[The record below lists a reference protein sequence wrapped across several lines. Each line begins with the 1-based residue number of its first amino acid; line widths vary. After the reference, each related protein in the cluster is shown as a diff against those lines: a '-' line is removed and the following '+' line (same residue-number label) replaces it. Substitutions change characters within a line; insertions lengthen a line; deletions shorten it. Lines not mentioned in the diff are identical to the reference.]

1 MKYIY
6 SASLL
11 FLSLLMFGQSR
22 HLLWDIS
29 PDESIR
35 WNVEK
40 AQAHSDHIEMSGLNV
55 SAILT
60 YGVDESGQLIN
71 TKSLIFPMLRTVPN
85 NTHAS
90 LHQDFDGEE
99 QPIIHVDGVRVKEFP
114 VTFNL
119 KGILNIA
126 SRTNTGIS
134 IERSI
139 FPSRDKTACIERII
153 IQNTTRESCNVS
165 VNFTPA
171 TIRTPAEKG
180 VYGEYIISVNLTHQ
194 GSFRLL
200 PAETIELGLIYS
212 GRKTCDQPYNFSPG
226 YELGKRE
233 KFIREL
239 FESLILDTPNDT
251 LDQAFAFAKIRAA
264 ESIYDTKGGLMHGPG
279 GGAYYAAIWANDQ
292 AEYVNP
298 FFPFLGNLEGNES
311 AINSF
316 RHFARYMNPDFK
328 PIPSSI
334 IAEGVDFWNGAG

>member
-1 MKYIY
+1 
-6 SASLL
+6 
-11 FLSLLMFGQSR
+11 MFGQSR

-139 FPSRDKTACIERII
+139 FPSRI
-153 IQNTTRESCNVS
+153 
-165 VNFTPA
+165 
-171 TIRTPAEKG
+171 
-180 VYGEYIISVNLTHQ
+180 
-194 GSFRLL
+194 RLL
-200 PAETIELGLIYS
+200 ALS
-212 GRKTCDQPYNFSPG
+212 GSSFKTRP
-226 YELGKRE
+226 E
-233 KFIREL
+233 KAVMSR
-239 FESLILDTPNDT
+239 
-251 LDQAFAFAKIRAA
+251 
-264 ESIYDTKGGLMHGPG
+264 SISRL
-279 GGAYYAAIWANDQ
+279 
-292 AEYVNP
+292 
-298 FFPFLGNLEGNES
+298 L
-311 AINSF
+311 
-316 RHFARYMNPDFK
+316 R
-328 PIPSSI
+328 
-334 IAEGVDFWNGAG
+334 